1 MGNSHL
7 QFPEM
12 KHIIHCSFPFN
23 NKFCPNSK
31 GVRIIN
37 WSIEIFMVF
46 LDEKMDLTDGFLSSS
61 VFQVII
67 KNNTVKTHTHTHADM
82 NV

>member
-1 MGNSHL
+1 
-7 QFPEM
+7 
-12 KHIIHCSFPFN
+12 
-23 NKFCPNSK
+23 
-31 GVRIIN
+31 
-37 WSIEIFMVF
+37 MVF

-67 KNNTVKTHTHTHADM
+67 KNNTVKTHTHTHTHADT